1 MSEQRHSHSH
11 RQDHDHGHK
20 HSDDYH
26 SHADDDRGHA
36 HSHDHGHGLG
46 HSHAPKDFN
55 RAFAVGVVLNT
66 GLVVAQVV
74 FGLIAHSLALVA
86 DAGHNFAD
94 VLGLVLAWW
103 ATRLA
108 KSPPTREHTYG
119 LGSASILAAL
129 ANAIFLLITMGAVAW
144 EAVIRLRH
152 PEAVHGGIVMW
163 VAAAGILIN
172 GISAALFY
180 SGRKG
185 DLNVRGAFLHLAGD
199 AAISLG
205 VVAAGAA
212 ILLSRQLWIDPIASL
227 AITAII
233 VYSTWGLFRDS
244 MNLALQAVPRGIDI
258 TEVRRWLETC
268 PGIGGVH
275 DLHIW
280 AMSTTETALTAHL
293 LKPDGK
299 LDDEMLRHISDE
311 MQHRFSIHHITLQC
325 ETGNAKTPC
334 PQAPDDVV

>member
-1 MSEQRHSHSH
+1 MSEQRHSHGH
-11 RQDHDHGHK
+11 DHDHHPGHDN
-20 HSDDYH
+20 HHRHDEDDHDH
-26 SHADDDRGHA
+26 SHT
-36 HSHDHGHGLG
+36 HGLG
-46 HSHAPKDFN
+46 HCHVLKDFN
-55 RAFAVGVVLNT
+55 QAFAVGVVLNT

-74 FGLIAHSLALVA
+74 FGLVAHSLALVA

-94 VLGLVLAWW
+94 VIGLVLAWW

-108 KSPPTREHTYG
+108 KTPPTRERTYG

-129 ANAIFLLITMGAVAW
+129 ANAIFLLITMGAVGW

-152 PEAVHGGIVMW
+152 AEVVEGGIVMW
-163 VAAAGILIN
+163 VAAAGIIIN

-205 VVAAGAA
+205 VVVAGAA
-212 ILLSRQLWIDPIASL
+212 ILLSGQLWIDPVASL
-227 AITAII
+227 LITAVI
-233 VYSTWGLFRDS
+233 VYSTWGLLRDS
-244 MNLALQAVPRGIDI
+244 VNLALQAVPRGIDVG
-258 TEVRRWLETC
+258 EVRGWLEKF
-268 PGIGGVH
+268 PGICGVH

-299 LDDEMLRHISDE
+299 LDDEMLRQISEE
-311 MQHRFSIHHITLQC
+311 MEHRFSIHHITLQW
-325 ETGNAKTPC
+325 ETGTAKTPC
-334 PQAPDDVV
+334 PQASDQVV